1 MAFSQF
7 GSVQLVGPEVHAQ
20 GPVGLDFPP
29 DFKVAGFFFALVQGD
44 VVTSGTG
51 RASTTGWEGRA
62 KTAGLQAG
70 DALGISVLLLV
81 GPGAAP
87 GMQTLTWS
95 EKVLVE

>member
-7 GSVQLVGPEVHAQ
+7 GSVRLAGPQVAAH

-29 DFKVAGFFFALVQGD
+29 DFKVAGYFFALVQGD

-51 RASTTGWEGRA
+51 RASSTAWEGRA
-62 KTAGLQAG
+62 PTNGLQAG

-81 GPGAAP
+81 GPGTAP

>member
-29 DFKVAGFFFALVQGD
+29 HFKVAGFLFALAQGE

-51 RASTTGWEGRA
+51 QASATAWVGRA
-62 KTAGLQAG
+62 PTNGLQAG
-70 DALGISVLLLV
+70 EAIGISVLLLV
-81 GPGAAP
+81 GPGPAP
-87 GMQTLTWS
+87 GLQTLTWS
-95 EKVLVE
+95 EQVLVE